1 MSDLRPFL
9 PPGRRVT
16 AQLVQGPL
24 YRGAVRRVVD
34 GWLLLE
40 TEAGN
45 VLINLEQVA
54 VISQEAGAEDDD
66 EAALEGLDAEERLP
80 KPRSAERPNRASKV
94 PARPWKEED
103 LKQLSEAFLDGI
115 DDAELATRFHRT
127 RGQLKELRQGFE
139 CARGNLVDDQISETA
154 ATWVVRWQ
162 RLLGPQ

>member
-24 YRGAVRRVVD
+24 YRGSVRRVVD

-40 TEAGN
+40 TESGN

-54 VISQEAGAEDDD
+54 VISQEQGDDDD
-66 EAALEGLDAEERLP
+66 EASLEGLDDEDKLP
-80 KPRSAERPNRASKV
+80 KPRSAERPARASKV
-94 PARPWKEED
+94 PARPWKEDD
-103 LKQLSEAFLDGI
+103 LKHLSEAFLDGV
-115 DDAELATRFHRT
+115 DDAELATRFNRT

-154 ATWVVRWQ
+154 ATWVARWQ
-162 RLLGPQ
+162 RLLGPK